1 MDNNALSILD
11 NDELLSITRWNLDQ
25 SQFGNALL
33 YAKHL
38 LLREDVPVEA
48 YRLAAKIYAQL
59 GLFNQAK
66 AAFKNFI
73 DESPD
78 ALTEIF
84 QYGMVHFD
92 SGDND
97 AAVKIWKGVLDK
109 ETTYPPALFY
119 SALALANQDKTH
131 ESLRHLDVLIK
142 SAPSD
147 NLYFERGRQLMRAIE
162 QNQKAPINDKSEEQH
177 QLEKYKNTDDR
188 IIN

>member
-1 MDNNALSILD
+1 MDNNTLSVLD
-11 NDELLSITRWNLDQ
+11 NDELLSITRWHLDQ

-38 LLREDVPVEA
+38 LVRKDVPVEA

-73 DESPD
+73 DQSPD
-78 ALTEIF
+78 ALTEVF

-92 SGDND
+92 SGDSD
-97 AAVKIWKGVLDK
+97 AAVKIWKDVLAK

-119 SALALANQDKTH
+119 SALALANQDKAS

-142 SAPSD
+142 SAPSQ
-147 NLYFERGRQLMRAIE
+147 NKTARVGRWFPWPAHLSRF
-162 QNQKAPINDKSEEQH
+162 
-177 QLEKYKNTDDR
+177 
-188 IIN
+188 